1 MWCHDRGGTSPQP
14 GAVSHLWVF
23 PFIAGSGEPLLPGIM
38 TTHLDLVEV
47 SEVGNGVVVLTYTPK
62 REPRHRR

>member
-1 MWCHDRGGTSPQP
+1 
-14 GAVSHLWVF
+14 VF